1 MVLPLLPSLLSM
13 VLMPVLADMLPTLLE
28 LSMLPSVR
36 LSLKLMPRLFTIPME
51 DMVLDTVPILLDM
64 VMGMVIML
72 DLDTLLLAMVMV
84 MVLDIPGTMESVMPM
99 LSQRLM
105 LSMEPTD
112 MVMDLDTVHT
122 PLDMADTL
130 VMDMDMGV
138 DMDMGMDMDTMVKQS
153 GIKSA
158 EPWKSN

>member
-13 VLMPVLADMLPTLLE
+13 VPMPVLADMLPTLPE

-36 LSLKLMPRLFTIPME
+36 LSPRLMLKLFTIHTE
-51 DMVLDTVPILLDM
+51 DMVLDTVSILLDM
-64 VMGMVIML
+64 VMDMVIMS
-72 DLDTLLLAMVMV
+72 DLATLHLAMVIMV
-84 MVLDIPGTMESVMPM
+84 MVLDIPGTMESVKPR
-99 LSQRLM
+99 LRLM

-130 VMDMDMGV
+130 VMDT
-138 DMDMGMDMDTMVKQS
+138 DMGMDMDTMVKQP

-158 EPWKSN
+158 EPWKN

>member
-1 MVLPLLPSLLSM
+1 
-13 VLMPVLADMLPTLLE
+13 MLPTLLE
-28 LSMLPSVR
+28 LSMLASVR
-36 LSLKLMPRLFTIPME
+36 LSQRLMLKLFTIPME
-51 DMVLDTVPILLDM
+51 DMVLATVSILLDM

-72 DLDTLLLAMVMV
+72 DSATLPLAMVIMVMV
-84 MVLDIPGTMESVMPM
+84 MVLDIPGTMESVKLR

-130 VMDMDMGV
+130 AMDMDMVVGMV
-138 DMDMGMDMDTMVKQS
+138 MGMAMDTMVELLSVNQIILVIS
-153 GIKSA
+153 HL
-158 EPWKSN
+158 EH